1 MSRINDK
8 YGRTINEKENKV
20 ASMIKNM
27 PEFIDVSQI
36 KPGQWKKVYDA
47 LLGLSENLEWLA
59 FVYIIV
65 SIISAIFIYAIGE
78 GLQLLQ
84 QVVNNTNKNIE

>member
-1 MSRINDK
+1 MSKICDK
-8 YGRTINEKENKV
+8 YGRVINEKENRV
-20 ASMIKNM
+20 ASIIKIISIIIAIIGVIASIICM
-27 PEFIDVSQI
+27 
-36 KPGQWKKVYDA
+36 
-47 LLGLSENLEWLA
+47 ENLEWLA